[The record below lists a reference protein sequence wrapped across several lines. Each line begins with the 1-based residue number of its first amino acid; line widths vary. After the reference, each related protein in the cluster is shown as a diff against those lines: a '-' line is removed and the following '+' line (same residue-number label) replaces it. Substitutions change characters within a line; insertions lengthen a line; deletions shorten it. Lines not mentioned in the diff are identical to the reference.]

1 MKFNFEGKTVL
12 ITGASRGIG
21 KEISKDFKDLG
32 ANVLSFNSA
41 DYDLSKEIELNKF
54 IKYIN
59 EQPKIDICINNAGI
73 NRINN
78 IEDIL
83 ERDYDD
89 IMHVNTKAPFLISQA
104 VCSKMK
110 KNNYGRIINV
120 SSIFG
125 HCTKEKRS
133 CYTTSKFALVG
144 MTKSMAVEMAQYN
157 VLINSVAP
165 GFTATELT
173 QKILGEKGIK
183 EMSFQVPMRRLA
195 QPEEISKVVIF
206 LASDFNTYITG
217 QNIIVDGGFVNV

>member
-1 MKFNFEGKTVL
+1 MRFNFEEKTVL
-12 ITGASRGIG
+12 VTGASRGIG
-21 KEISKDFKDLG
+21 KEISKDFRDLG
-32 ANVLSFNSA
+32 ATVLNFNSS
-41 DYDLSKEIELNKF
+41 DYDLSKKMELNQF
-54 IKYIN
+54 LEYIN
-59 EQPKIDICINNAGI
+59 QQPKIDICVNNAGI
-73 NRINN
+73 NKINDV
-78 IEDIL
+78 EDVS
-83 ERDYDD
+83 ECDYDD

-110 KNNYGRIINV
+110 KNRYGRIINI

-183 EMSFQVPMRRLA
+183 EMSSQIPMRRLA